1 MADGRARAAVGQ
13 THGGQKGDIT
23 PDWIEAFL
31 HTQME
36 SGRACRAA
44 ATPVLASPGLS
55 LIDRLESCFI
65 FQAPRYHLSL
75 DAPRLGVVECAGNF
89 MHEDGGKPAA
99 AAAAASLVLQGL
111 MMYLCL
117 PLRVCSYSFI
127 IARQ

>member
-1 MADGRARAAVGQ
+1 VLAPPSGKP
-13 THGGQKGDIT
+13 HGGQKGDIT

-44 ATPVLASPGLS
+44 AAPVPASPGIS
-55 LIDRLESCFI
+55 LIDRLESCLV

-75 DAPRLGVVECAGNF
+75 DAPRLGVVECAGIF

-99 AAAAASLVLQGL
+99 AAAAALRWCFKDDVPPFALACVFLLV
-111 MMYLCL
+111 YY
-117 PLRVCSYSFI
+117 CSAI
-127 IARQ
+127 I